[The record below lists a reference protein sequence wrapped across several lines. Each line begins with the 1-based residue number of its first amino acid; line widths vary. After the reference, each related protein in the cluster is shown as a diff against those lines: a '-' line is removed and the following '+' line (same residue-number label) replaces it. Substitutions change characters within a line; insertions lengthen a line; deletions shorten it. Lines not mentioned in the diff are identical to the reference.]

1 MQNNK
6 HKIQSILEFFA
17 LFVLLIILIG
27 FIKEKRNGNE
37 RRRMA

>member
-6 HKIQSILEFFA
+6 HKIQNILEFLA
-17 LFVLLIILIG
+17 LFVLLIVLIR